1 VEPKQNITTPAPLI
15 RPISARPKVTS
26 KRNLKLSV
34 LAVVVVLA
42 GITTG
47 WLLSGGGKK
56 GTSSDVQSNVSK
68 EITSAGATDCKFDKT
83 EGELKSGGVDGEG
96 THHLEKE
103 GGPSQNVYLTSSV
116 LDLESFV
123 NKKVEICG
131 ETIAGKR
138 AGWLMDVVS
147 VKTI

>member
-1 VEPKQNITTPAPLI
+1 MQNLNSPAPLI
-15 RPISARPKVTS
+15 RPISGKPKGLAAKNV
-26 KRNLKLSV
+26 KLSM
-34 LAVVVVLA
+34 LAIAVVVA
-42 GITTG
+42 GVATG
-47 WLLSGGGKK
+47 WFLSGGMRK
-56 GTSSDVQSNVSK
+56 GTTSEIESNVSK
-68 EITSAGATDCKFDKT
+68 EITSAGAADCKFDKT

-103 GGPSQNVYLTSSV
+103 GGPSQNVYLTSTV

-123 NKKVEICG
+123 GRQVEICG
-131 ETIAGKR
+131 ETIAGKE